1 MENRTWKAA
10 LVAALLLG
18 LATAPARAD
27 YRAGALAYEAGRYEE
42 ALAEFMPLTA
52 AGDPAAEFMVGVMYF
67 YGKGVRRDDGLAA
80 IWFYKAAR
88 KGNANAQLAFGSM
101 HIRGAGVRRDLV
113 TAYMWLTL
121 AVESGVAG
129 LRQQAAILRAD
140 AGRLMTR
147 RERARARALADDFE
161 PGRAGISSLE

>member
-1 MENRTWKAA
+1 MVQGTWKAA
-10 LVAALLLG
+10 IALALLLG
-18 LATAPARAD
+18 LAATPARAD
-27 YRAGALAYEAGRYEE
+27 YRSGALAYEAGRYDE

-52 AGDPAAEFMVGVMYF
+52 AGDSAAEFMVGVMYF
-67 YGKGVRRDDGLAA
+67 YGKGVRRDDSLAA

-88 KGNANAQLAFGSM
+88 KGNASAQLAFGSL

-129 LRQQAAILRAD
+129 LRQQAVILRDD
-140 AGRLMTR
+140 ASRLMTR
-147 RERARARALADDFE
+147 PERERARALANDFE